1 MQKYL
6 SSDESTL
13 WKGKAH
19 KTTKFALEA
28 VTQVFN
34 TAISWGQD
42 STLQMS
48 RGGDLVSHMYLVLDI
63 PGLDAK
69 VMQGN
74 AGGAQFPH
82 ENYDT
87 GARSSDREVYELTEV
102 DPTPLY
108 EQLGKYAAGN
118 NANTTNAA
126 CNALNF
132 ETWKNWVVSDAPAA
146 YHCSEV
152 AFGSAAPGAT
162 FETIFNTRLVALQ
175 KAASRPN
182 QTFYG
187 ACGAEEVVSPGK
199 LDLNPASANYGAFDE
214 DEEGPWAHWV
224 NAIGFYAIK
233 EARISIGG
241 SVIDSIY
248 NDWLFCYEEIAS
260 KTGRKLEE
268 MVGKAYSRAE
278 LICDSRAPRRLY
290 VPMPWWFTLD
300 THNALPL
307 SSLQFHGISLAV
319 RFADLEDCI
328 VTSKPPPGCSIQV
341 LNSKTKQPI
350 SAQDMNAVLLTTYVY
365 LDTKERTLFS
375 QNSFD
380 QMIQQTQRLVLSSN
394 SQFVRMALTFNH
406 PIIFLMWTL
415 KRQAAEAENDH
426 FNYSGINGEDPLKD
440 VSLSLNNQ
448 VRFGGLGGSYY
459 RLVQPYQHFANI
471 PKAHIYCYSFAV
483 DALSQKSNGFCN
495 FSRIDNVELNITLQQ
510 HLGLGGGHHCRVGA
524 LVERPPVRGGPR
536 RPCLLVVNDQKSKI
550 KKKHS
555 IESQRWPADA
565 NFFHWEKGD

>member
-6 SSDESTL
+6 SSDDCTL
-13 WKGKAH
+13 WRGKAC
-19 KTTKFALEA
+19 KPTKFALEA

-42 STLQMS
+42 STLQLS

-69 VMQGN
+69 VVTNGV
-74 AGGAQFPH
+74 GGAQFPH
-82 ENYDT
+82 ENFES
-87 GARSSDREVYELTEV
+87 GARDSDREVFSLTSVESA
-102 DPTPLY
+102 PLY
-108 EQLGKYAAGN
+108 QQLGKYAAGN
-118 NANTTNAA
+118 NANASGAA
-126 CNALNF
+126 CDATNYA
-132 ETWKNWVVSDAPAA
+132 EWKAWSAADAPVV
-146 YHCSEV
+146 YHPSEV
-152 AFGSAAPGAT
+152 SFGAVPPTAS
-162 FETIFNTRLVALQ
+162 FEDIFQARLQALQ
-175 KAASRPN
+175 KAAARPT
-182 QTFYG
+182 QTLYG
-187 ACGAEEVVSPGK
+187 SCGAEEAANPGK
-199 LDLNPASANYGAFDE
+199 LDLNPDSANYGAYDE
-214 DEEGPWAHWV
+214 EEGPWAHWV
-224 NAIGFYAIK
+224 NAIGFYAVK

-241 SVIDSIY
+241 SVIDTLY

-260 KTGRKLEE
+260 KAGRRLEE

-307 SSLQFHGISLAV
+307 SSLQFHGVSLAI
-319 RFADLEDCI
+319 RFAELEDCI

-341 LNSKTKQPI
+341 LNNKTKQPI
-350 SAQDMNAVLLTTYVY
+350 GAQDMQAVLLTTYVY

-375 QNSFD
+375 QNSFE
-380 QMIQQTQRLVLSSN
+380 QMIHQTQRLVLSSN

-406 PIIFLMWTL
+406 PIIFLMWTI
-415 KRQAAEAENDH
+415 KRAAAEAENDH

-448 VRFGGLGGSYY
+448 TRFGGLDGSYY

-483 DALSQKSNGFCN
+483 DALSTKSNGWCN
-495 FSRIDNVELNITLQQ
+495 FSRVDNVELNITLQN
-510 HLGLGGGHHCRVGA
+510 HLGS
-524 LVERPPVRGGPR
+524 E
-536 RPCLLVVNDQKSKI
+536 VVTISVWARSWNVLRYLEGLAGLAFS
-550 KKKHS
+550 S
-555 IESQRWPADA
+555 
-565 NFFHWEKGD
+565 